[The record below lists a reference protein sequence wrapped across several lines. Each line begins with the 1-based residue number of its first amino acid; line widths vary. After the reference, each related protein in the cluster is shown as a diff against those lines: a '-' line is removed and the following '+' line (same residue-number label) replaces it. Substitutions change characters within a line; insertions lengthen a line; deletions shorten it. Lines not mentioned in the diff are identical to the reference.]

1 VREERVGRRLVT
13 DTLSVGIE
21 GAAGGEGEG
30 EGGGSST
37 RYVKVHRPEKI
48 ELARAQLPIY
58 AEEQRIMEA
67 LHDSDVLIL
76 CGETGSG
83 KATQLPLGGP
93 ALHASAHHSART
105 LLHR

>member
-1 VREERVGRRLVT
+1 MVAV
-13 DTLSVGIE
+13 DP
-21 GAAGGEGEG
+21 
-30 EGGGSST
+30 ST
-37 RYVKVHRPEKI
+37 RYVKVQRPEKI

-83 KATQLPLGGP
+83 EIASHNSSQMTSSDCVPYLDAHLMRRDGLG
-93 ALHASAHHSART
+93 
-105 LLHR
+105 

>member
-1 VREERVGRRLVT
+1 MQVLTTARWP
-13 DTLSVGIE
+13 SC
-21 GAAGGEGEG
+21 
-30 EGGGSST
+30 

-83 KATQLPLGGP
+83 KATQLPLRGP
-93 ALHASAHHSART
+93 ALHASADHSALA